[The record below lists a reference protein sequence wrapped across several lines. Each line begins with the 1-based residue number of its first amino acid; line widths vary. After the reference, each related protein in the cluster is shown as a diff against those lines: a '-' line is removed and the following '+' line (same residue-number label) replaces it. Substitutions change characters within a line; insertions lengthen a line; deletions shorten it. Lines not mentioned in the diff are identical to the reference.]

1 MVTLEQKL
9 DLFRKMVG
17 EKVKK
22 EADEQLA
29 QKEEEIAA
37 YLQEQKASLQR
48 QTERSEKAASEK
60 IRRQKSE
67 TISSLMQSQK
77 RELLHLEEELLDDLM
92 KKVEIKG
99 RAFVESEAYPLFI
112 EKALKSV
119 LASFREGERL
129 TIRMAP
135 SSFARAKATAD
146 QVMEAAGCGSYALQE
161 GEDAFIGG
169 FVAEN
174 EDRTL
179 RINKTVAEGI
189 RRKREEIGHLLYEQI
204 SREG

>member
-179 RINKTVAEGI
+179 RINKTLAEGI
-189 RRKREEIGHLLYEQI
+189 RRKREEIGRLLYEQI

>member
-77 RELLHLEEELLDDLM
+77 RELLRLEEELLDDLM

-179 RINKTVAEGI
+179 RINKTLAEGI
-189 RRKREEIGHLLYEQI
+189 RRKREEIGRLLYEQI